1 MRMTRL
7 VAGIQ
12 FALLLST
19 ASLAHAA
26 GAPNFAAHRLLVQP
40 APGVD
45 ATQLTQVLAQHG
57 AKSLKII
64 PQINVHIVELPAQA
78 DEHAIAAL
86 LAHNPKIKFAEL
98 DALVPPQQTAN
109 DTYYSIAWHL
119 PKIQAP
125 LAWDSTKG
133 DGITVA
139 IVDTGVYAAHSDL
152 AGKVLPGWNVV
163 SNSSDSSDINGH
175 GTGVAGTVGA
185 ASNNLKGVTSVAW
198 NAMLLP
204 VRVSNAADGV
214 AYTSDL
220 ANGVLWA
227 ADHGARVANVSYGVS
242 GSATVQSAAQYMRGK
257 NGVVVVSAGN
267 SGVYDATA
275 ASDAMLSVGATDSND
290 VIASFSTYGNFVDL
304 SAPGVSVPSTN
315 KAGGYSYWSGTSFS
329 SPVVAGVAALVLSA
343 RPALS
348 PAQVENI
355 LLTTTDDLGA
365 VGYDLYYGA
374 GRVNAARAV
383 QTALNTQVGDFQ
395 APIATIT
402 APGASSTVTGLTTVS
417 IGASD
422 NVGVSKVELFI
433 NGSLWASDSSAPYD
447 IAWDSRLTANGST
460 ALQAYAWDAAGN
472 RGQSQSVSVTV
483 SNQTIAPDTEAPSV
497 GFLSPANGAKVSGT
511 VTIKLGA
518 NDNVGVTQLSLAI
531 DGKTVIS
538 ATSGSLSYS
547 WNVRKAK
554 VGGHVLTATAKDA
567 AGNATTTSISV
578 TK

>member
-7 VAGIQ
+7 AAGIQ
-12 FALLLST
+12 SILLLSAT
-19 ASLAHAA
+19 SLIHAA
-26 GAPNFAAHRLLVQP
+26 DAQNFAAHRLLVQP

-45 ATQLTQVLAQHG
+45 VTQLTQVLAQHG
-57 AKSLKII
+57 AKSIKMI

-86 LAHNPKIKFAEL
+86 LAHNPKIKFAEI

-125 LAWDSTKG
+125 LAWDSAKG

-139 IVDTGVYAAHSDL
+139 IVDTGVYAAHPDL
-152 AGKVLPGWNVV
+152 AGKVLSGWNVV
-163 SNSSDSSDINGH
+163 SNNTDSADIAGH
-175 GTGVAGTVGA
+175 GTAVAGTVGA
-185 ASNNLKGVTSVAW
+185 ASNNLTGVTAVAW

-204 VRVSNAADGV
+204 VRVSNTADGV

-220 ANGVLWA
+220 ANGVVWA

-267 SGVYDATA
+267 SGAYSATV
-275 ASDAMLSVGATDSND
+275 ASDTLLSVGATGSND
-290 VIASFSTYGNFVDL
+290 VIASFSTYGTFVDL

-343 RPALS
+343 KPALS
-348 PAQVENI
+348 PAQVDNI
-355 LLTTTDDLGA
+355 LLTTADDLGTL
-365 VGYDLYYGA
+365 GYDMYYGA
-374 GRVNAARAV
+374 GRVNAAKAV
-383 QTALNTQVGDFQ
+383 QTALNTATVDSQ
-395 APIATIT
+395 APTATIT
-402 APGASSTVTGLTTVS
+402 TPGAGSTITGLTTVS

-422 NVGVSKVELFI
+422 NAGVSKVELFI
-433 NGSLWASDSSAPYD
+433 NGSLWATDSSAPYD
-447 IAWDSRLTANGST
+447 IAWDSRLTANGSAT
-460 ALQAYAWDAAGN
+460 LQAYAWDAAGN

-483 SNQTIAPDTEAPSV
+483 SNQVADTQAPSV
-497 GFLSPANGAKVSGT
+497 SFRSPANGARISGT
-511 VTIKLGA
+511 TSIKLGA
-518 NDNVGVTQLSLAI
+518 SDNVGVTQLSLAI
-531 DGKTVIS
+531 DGKTVS
-538 ATSGSLSYS
+538 TVTGGSLSYF
-547 WNVRKAK
+547 WNTSK
-554 VGGHVLTATAKDA
+554 VTLGSHVLTATARDA
-567 AGNATTTSISV
+567 AGNTATTRISV